1 MPYAQVSNLD
11 FLEIKT
17 ALKDYLRAQG
27 EFTDFDFDGSVWSNL
42 LDVLAYNTYYT
53 AFNTNLVVNEL
64 FLDSATLRDNVVS
77 LAKQLGY
84 RPKSITAPKAVV
96 NFVATLGNNSPANIV
111 LKKGTGF
118 VTTFDDVLYQYSV
131 VQDYT
136 VPVIDSVANFT
147 EVELYE
153 GAVTTNFFTVNSSQ
167 LSQRFILQNPGTDT
181 NSIRVKVY
189 PSQNSTSYEFY
200 SLATNI
206 LNVNSESKT
215 YFVDETEDEK
225 YEIFFGDGVLGR
237 KLANGEYVEISYIV
251 TNGPESN
258 GARSFTFSGVL
269 EDDNGN
275 TNFSVSI
282 SDVTTVSVAS
292 GGEEIESIK
301 KIKYNAPKYFG
312 TQDRAVTAAD
322 YAVIVRNIYPAVADV
337 ITYGGEES
345 DPPEYGKVK
354 IAVKPNNLTKL
365 SSFTKKEIVD
375 TLKNYMVASV
385 TPEII
390 DPSLIYVELTSKIYY
405 DREVTTQTPEQI
417 KSKVIAGVENYISQS
432 DTEKFNGKFR
442 YSKFVGVIDDTDRSI
457 NSNNTTVMMRKDFY
471 PGINS
476 SFYYELC
483 FQNEFDVDCER
494 TTVSTTGFKVVEYP
508 NYTVYL
514 EDRNGKIVLYRLD
527 SLSGEKIVLNDSIGV
542 VNYKKGEIQLY
553 DLTIIQGSFFDN
565 RIELR
570 ARPASNDIIA
580 TREVYLDVDIS
591 NSKFTAYPE

>member
-1 MPYAQVSNLD
+1 
-11 FLEIKT
+11 
-17 ALKDYLRAQG
+17 
-27 EFTDFDFDGSVWSNL
+27 
-42 LDVLAYNTYYT
+42 
-53 AFNTNLVVNEL
+53 
-64 FLDSATLRDNVVS
+64 
-77 LAKQLGY
+77 
-84 RPKSITAPKAVV
+84 
-96 NFVATLGNNSPANIV
+96 
-111 LKKGTGF
+111 
-118 VTTFDDVLYQYSV
+118 
-131 VQDYT
+131 
-136 VPVIDSVANFT
+136 
-147 EVELYE
+147 LYE

-167 LSQRFILQNPGTDT
+167 SSQRFILENPGTDT

-237 KLANGEYVEISYIV
+237 KLENGEYVEISYIV

-269 EDDNGN
+269 EDENGN
-275 TNFSVSI
+275 SNFTASI

-337 ITYGGEES
+337 ITYGGEEA

-354 IAVKPNNLTKL
+354 ISVKPNNLTKL

-390 DPSLIYVELTSKIYY
+390 DPSIIYVELTSKIYY
-405 DREVTTQTPEQI
+405 NREITTQTPEQI

-442 YSKFVGVIDDTDRSI
+442 YSKFVAVIDDADRSI

>member
-167 LSQRFILQNPGTDT
+167 SSQRFILQNPGTDT

-206 LNVNSESKT
+206 LNVNSQSKT

-237 KLANGEYVEISYIV
+237 KLENGEYVEISYIV

-269 EDDNGN
+269 EDQNGGS
-275 TNFSVSI
+275 NFSASI
-282 SDVTTVSVAS
+282 SDVITVSVAS

-337 ITYGGEES
+337 ITYGGEDS

-365 SSFTKKEIVD
+365 SSFTKKEIVA

-390 DPSLIYVELTSKIYY
+390 DPSIIYVELTSKIYY
-405 DREVTTQTPEQI
+405 SREVTTQTPEQI

-542 VNYKKGEIQLY
+542 VNYTKGEIQLY

>member
-96 NFVATLGNNSPANIV
+96 NFVATLSNNSPTNIV

-131 VQDYT
+131 VQNYT
-136 VPVIDSVANFT
+136 VPVINSVANFN

-167 LSQRFILQNPGTDT
+167 SSQRFILQNPGTDT
-181 NSIRVKVY
+181 NSIRVRVY
-189 PSQNSTSYEFY
+189 PSQNSTSFEIYT
-200 SLATNI
+200 LATNI

-237 KLANGEYVEISYIV
+237 KLENGEYVEISYIV

-269 EDDNGN
+269 EDQNGGSDF
-275 TNFSVSI
+275 TATI
-282 SDVTTVSVAS
+282 SNVTTVSVAS

-337 ITYGGEES
+337 IVYGGEEA

-390 DPSLIYVELTSKIYY
+390 DPSIIYVELTSHIYY
-405 DREVTTQTPEQI
+405 NREVTTQTPEQI
-417 KSKVIAGVENYISQS
+417 KTKVIAGVENYIAQS

-442 YSKFVGVIDDTDRSI
+442 YSKFVAVIDDADRSI

-476 SFYYELC
+476 TFYYELC

-494 TTVSTTGFKVVEYP
+494 TTISTTGFKVVEYP

-527 SLSGEKIVLNDSIGV
+527 SLSGEKIVLNNFVGDI
-542 VNYKKGEIQLY
+542 NYKKGEIQLY
-553 DLTIIQGSFFDN
+553 NLTILQGSFFDN

>member
-96 NFVATLGNNSPANIV
+96 SFVATLGNNSPTNIV

-136 VPVIDSVANFT
+136 VPVINSVANFN

-167 LSQRFILQNPGTDT
+167 SSQRFILQNPGTDT
-181 NSIRVKVY
+181 NSIRVRVY
-189 PSQNSTSYEFY
+189 PSQNSTSFEIY

-237 KLANGEYVEISYIV
+237 KLKNGEYVEISYLV

-269 EDDNGN
+269 EDQNGGSDF
-275 TNFSVSI
+275 TATI
-282 SDVTTVSVAS
+282 SNVTTVSVAS

-337 ITYGGEES
+337 IVYGGEEA

-390 DPSLIYVELTSKIYY
+390 DPSIIYVELTSHIYY
-405 DREVTTQTPEQI
+405 NREVTTQTPEQI
-417 KSKVIAGVENYISQS
+417 KTKVIAGVENYIAQS

-442 YSKFVGVIDDTDRSI
+442 YSKFVAVIDDADRSI

-476 SFYYELC
+476 TFYYELC

-494 TTVSTTGFKVVEYP
+494 TTISTTGFKVVEYP

-527 SLSGEKIVLNDSIGV
+527 SLSGEKIVLNNFVGDI
-542 VNYKKGEIQLY
+542 NYKKGEIQLY
-553 DLTIIQGSFFDN
+553 NLTILQGSFFDN